1 MRSRGFIR
9 EIVTG
14 VSIAAMLGVGGC
26 IINGNW
32 GSQARF
38 ERTVELQQ
46 AMQPGSTF
54 AVSTD
59 SGSIHVA
66 GEETGQAQIVATI
79 EARAGSEE
87 EAQELAERVEIH
99 LEETARRVAVV
110 AHKPTTGFNRSIS
123 ISYRVV
129 VPRQTHVECSSASG
143 SVEAIDLTGNVN
155 ATSASGSAKAARIH
169 GSVRL
174 RSASGS
180 AHCEGVT
187 GGDADIESASGSAS
201 LSDASQARACRVQSA
216 SGSAG
221 AERVEADSLRVHSS
235 SGSAKASDARAKTIA
250 LSAGSGNVSA
260 GNLDCQRLTA
270 EDGSG
275 HISVTFSP
283 SAPRDLTA
291 EIHNSSGGV
300 DVVLPPGFAGR
311 VDLSAISGSVH
322 IDLPVSVQGEIGGK
336 HVAGTIGE
344 GAGSLS
350 IHTASGSI
358 HVR

>member
-1 MRSRGFIR
+1 MRSRGFVRRVVIGIG
-9 EIVTG
+9 IVA
-14 VSIAAMLGVGGC
+14 SLGIGGC
-26 IINGNW
+26 VINGDW
-32 GSQARF
+32 GPRAKF

-66 GEETGQAQIVATI
+66 GEETNQAQVVATI

-87 EAQELAERVEIH
+87 EAQELAERVEIRF
-99 LEETARRVAVV
+99 EETAQRVAVV
-110 AHKPTTGFNRSIS
+110 AHKPNLGFNRSIS

-129 VPRQTHVECSSASG
+129 VPRQTHIECSSASG

-155 ATSASGSAKAARIH
+155 AQSASGSAKAARIH
-169 GSVRL
+169 GSVHL

-180 AHCEGVT
+180 VHCEGVT
-187 GGDADIESASGSAS
+187 GGDADLESASGSAS
-201 LSDASQARACRVQSA
+201 LSDASQARTCRVDSA
-216 SGSAG
+216 SGPAA
-221 AERVEADSLRVHSS
+221 AERIDADSLRVHSS
-235 SGSAKASDARAKTIA
+235 SGSARASDARAKTIA

-260 GNLDCQRLTA
+260 GNVDCQRLTA

-275 HISVTFSP
+275 HVSVTFSP
-283 SAPRDLTA
+283 SAPRDLVA
-291 EIHNSSGGV
+291 EIHSSSGGV

-322 IDLPVSVQGEIGGK
+322 IDLPVSVRGKIGSK
-336 HVAGTIGE
+336 HVVGAIGE
-344 GAGSLS
+344 GTGSLS
-350 IHTASGSI
+350 VHTASGSI